1 MPSQVQQV
9 SAATHTVHAHTFS
22 VDERMRVCAN
32 VFEAIGQPLIV
43 TDLAGFIV
51 YWNESAATVFGK
63 HRDEMVGRSVMA
75 VSDGDEWRWNI
86 THALEEVVQQG
97 QWNGELMVQRSD
109 GAQASATVN
118 ARLWHHEQDQDAIV
132 ILVTGLNW
140 RKQSEAGTDR
150 RVTHRRHGNADP
162 LRCLKRRLSSVR
174 RANRLLRN
182 EIAEY
187 RRNEQEL
194 RFQAK
199 LLATVS
205 QAVLATDTSGAITY
219 WSPSAER
226 MFGWSAAEMIGAIG
240 FYLVADPPDLEL
252 IGAMRA
258 AIGAGKPWESEFML
272 RRRDGTTFPA
282 YAAISPIFDEQ
293 NRRIGAVGVVS
304 DITERKRDQ
313 HALAEANT
321 RLQAANADLQLSH
334 DLLYTIVDN
343 LDDGLAL
350 IDSQRIIQ
358 VVNRQFA
365 RLLEMPPE
373 HLPGAS
379 CDDVCPVVAPIVVRT
394 LSGGVKSFERVSHT
408 HPSGEVITLDVYG
421 IPLRDASGAQRVVL
435 RMVDVTERLQLEA
448 IMRQNER
455 LAASGRLAAA
465 VAHEINTP
473 LQSIQNYLYLLR
485 SSSVEQSTAFL
496 DLASSEITRV
506 STLLHRLLDLHRPG
520 HRSTELIDSNAIIE
534 RVVLLLGSA
543 LRGCSIRVEQE
554 LAPDLPRF
562 LGQRDALMQV
572 LLNLLLNAID
582 AMPCGGI
589 LRIVTRQARETIDQS
604 ERWCVQIIVADNGP
618 GIAFDLQERIFD
630 PFFTT
635 KPHGSGLG
643 LAVSRQLVEQHGG
656 SLRVQSIPGSGAT
669 FIVSLPVAEEA

>member
-1 MPSQVQQV
+1 M
-9 SAATHTVHAHTFS
+9 
-22 VDERMRVCAN
+22 
-32 VFEAIGQPLIV
+32 
-43 TDLAGFIV
+43 
-51 YWNESAATVFGK
+51 
-63 HRDEMVGRSVMA
+63 
-75 VSDGDEWRWNI
+75 
-86 THALEEVVQQG
+86 
-97 QWNGELMVQRSD
+97 
-109 GAQASATVN
+109 
-118 ARLWHHEQDQDAIV
+118 
-132 ILVTGLNW
+132 
-140 RKQSEAGTDR
+140 DR
-150 RVTHRRHGNADP
+150 RVRRRRRQNADLSHRFKRLLNS
-162 LRCLKRRLSSVR
+162 LRRTNRR
-174 RANRLLRN
+174 LRN

-240 FYLVADPPDLEL
+240 FHLVAGLPDLEL

-258 AIGAGKPWESEFML
+258 AIGTGKSWEGEFML
-272 RRRDGTTFPA
+272 RRRDGTVFPG

-313 HALAEANT
+313 QALEEANV

-334 DLLYTIVDN
+334 NLLHTIVNN

-350 IDSQRIIQ
+350 IDSQRVIQ

-365 RLLEMPPE
+365 RLFEMPPE
-373 HLPGAS
+373 HLPGTS
-379 CDDVCPVVAPIVVRT
+379 CDDVCPAVAPIIART
-394 LSGGVKSFERVSHT
+394 LSGSVKSFERVSHLR
-408 HPSGEVITLDVYG
+408 PSGEVITLDVYG
-421 IPLRDASGAQRVVL
+421 IPLCDASGTQRVVL
-435 RMVDVTERLQLEA
+435 RLVDVTERLQLEA

-465 VAHEINTP
+465 VVHEINTP

-485 SSSVEQSTAFL
+485 SSSVEQSAAFL

-506 STLLHRLLDLHRPG
+506 STLLHRLLDLQRPG
-520 HRSTELIDSNAIIE
+520 DRLIELIDSNAIIE

-554 LAPDLPRF
+554 LAPDLPQF

-582 AMPCGGI
+582 AMPCGGT
-589 LRIVTRQARETIDQS
+589 LRIVTRRALETIDQS
-604 ERWCVQIIVADNGP
+604 TRWCVQIAVADSGP

-656 SLRVQSIPGSGAT
+656 SLRVQSIPGNGAT
-669 FIVSLPVAEEA
+669 FIVSLPIPEDA

>member
-1 MPSQVQQV
+1 MPSQVQKV
-9 SAATHTVHAHTFS
+9 SASTDTVHAHTFP
-22 VDERMRVCAN
+22 VDERMRVYAH

-43 TDLAGFIV
+43 TDLTGSIV
-51 YWNESAATVFGK
+51 YWNGSAATVFGK

-75 VSDGDEWRWNI
+75 VADGDEWRLKI
-86 THALEEVVQQG
+86 THVLEEVGQQG

-109 GAQASATVN
+109 GALASAVVN
-118 ARLWHHEQDQDAIV
+118 ARLWHYEQDRDAVV
-132 ILVTGLNW
+132 ILVTSLNW
-140 RKQSEAGTDR
+140 RERSEADTDR
-150 RVTHRRHGNADP
+150 QVIRRRGQNADLP
-162 LRCLKRRLSSVR
+162 RRFKRRLSGVR
-174 RANRLLRN
+174 RANRRLRD

-240 FYLVADPPDLEL
+240 FYLVAGLPDLEL

-258 AIGAGKPWESEFML
+258 AIGAGKPWEGEFML
-272 RRRDGTTFPA
+272 RRRDGTIFPA

-313 HALAEANT
+313 QALADANI
-321 RLQAANADLQLSH
+321 RLQAANADLRLSH
-334 DLLYTIVDN
+334 DLLHTIVDN
-343 LDDGLAL
+343 LDDALAL
-350 IDSQRIIQ
+350 IDNQRVIQ

-365 RLLEMPPE
+365 RLLDMPPE

-379 CDDVCPVVAPIVVRT
+379 CDDVCPMVAPIVART
-394 LSGGVKSFERVSHT
+394 LSGGVKVFERVSHT

-435 RMVDVTERLQLEA
+435 RLVDVTERLQLEA

-485 SSSVEQSTAFL
+485 SSPAEQSTAFL

-520 HRSTELIDSNAIIE
+520 HRLIELIDSNAIIE

-554 LAPDLPRF
+554 LAPDLPQF

-582 AMPCGGI
+582 AMPCGGV

>member
-1 MPSQVQQV
+1 
-9 SAATHTVHAHTFS
+9 
-22 VDERMRVCAN
+22 
-32 VFEAIGQPLIV
+32 
-43 TDLAGFIV
+43 
-51 YWNESAATVFGK
+51 
-63 HRDEMVGRSVMA
+63 MVGRSVMA

-109 GAQASATVN
+109 GARASAAVN
-118 ARLWHHEQDQDAIV
+118 ARLWHHEQDRDAIV

-258 AIGAGKPWESEFML
+258 VIGAGKPWESEFML

-421 IPLRDASGAQRVVL
+421 IPLRDVSGAQRVVL

-554 LAPDLPRF
+554 LAPDLPQF

>member
-1 MPSQVQQV
+1 
-9 SAATHTVHAHTFS
+9 
-22 VDERMRVCAN
+22 
-32 VFEAIGQPLIV
+32 
-43 TDLAGFIV
+43 
-51 YWNESAATVFGK
+51 
-63 HRDEMVGRSVMA
+63 
-75 VSDGDEWRWNI
+75 
-86 THALEEVVQQG
+86 
-97 QWNGELMVQRSD
+97 
-109 GAQASATVN
+109 
-118 ARLWHHEQDQDAIV
+118 
-132 ILVTGLNW
+132 
-140 RKQSEAGTDR
+140 
-150 RVTHRRHGNADP
+150 
-162 LRCLKRRLSSVR
+162 
-174 RANRLLRN
+174 
-182 EIAEY
+182 
-187 RRNEQEL
+187 
-194 RFQAK
+194 
-199 LLATVS
+199 
-205 QAVLATDTSGAITY
+205 
-219 WSPSAER
+219 
-226 MFGWSAAEMIGAIG
+226 
-240 FYLVADPPDLEL
+240 
-252 IGAMRA
+252 
-258 AIGAGKPWESEFML
+258 
-272 RRRDGTTFPA
+272 
-282 YAAISPIFDEQ
+282 
-293 NRRIGAVGVVS
+293 
-304 DITERKRDQ
+304 
-313 HALAEANT
+313 
-321 RLQAANADLQLSH
+321 
-334 DLLYTIVDN
+334 
-343 LDDGLAL
+343 L
-350 IDSQRIIQ
+350 IDNQRVIQ

-365 RLLEMPPE
+365 RLLDMPPE

-379 CDDVCPVVAPIVVRT
+379 CDDVCPMVAPIVART
-394 LSGGVKSFERVSHT
+394 LSGGVKVFERVSHT

-421 IPLRDASGAQRVVL
+421 IPLRDASGAQCVVL
-435 RMVDVTERLQLEA
+435 RLVDVTERLQLEA
-448 IMRQNER
+448 IMRQNEH

-520 HRSTELIDSNAIIE
+520 DRSIELIDSNAIIE

-582 AMPCGGI
+582 AMPCGGA
-589 LRIVTRQARETIDQS
+589 LRITTRRALETIDQS
-604 ERWCVQIIVADNGP
+604 ARWCVQIIVADNGP

>member
-1 MPSQVQQV
+1 M
-9 SAATHTVHAHTFS
+9 
-22 VDERMRVCAN
+22 
-32 VFEAIGQPLIV
+32 
-43 TDLAGFIV
+43 
-51 YWNESAATVFGK
+51 
-63 HRDEMVGRSVMA
+63 
-75 VSDGDEWRWNI
+75 
-86 THALEEVVQQG
+86 
-97 QWNGELMVQRSD
+97 
-109 GAQASATVN
+109 
-118 ARLWHHEQDQDAIV
+118 
-132 ILVTGLNW
+132 
-140 RKQSEAGTDR
+140 
-150 RVTHRRHGNADP
+150 
-162 LRCLKRRLSSVR
+162 R
-174 RANRLLRN
+174 RANRRLRN

-187 RRNEQEL
+187 RRHDQEL

-199 LLATVS
+199 LLANVS
-205 QAVLATDTSGAITY
+205 QAVLATDTSGCITY

-240 FYLVADPPDLEL
+240 FDLVADPPDLTL

-272 RRRDGTTFPA
+272 KRRDGTIFPA
-282 YAAISPIFDEQ
+282 YATISPIFDEHH
-293 NRRIGAVGVVS
+293 RRIGAVGVVN

-313 HALAEANT
+313 QALAEANI
-321 RLQAANADLQLSH
+321 RLQAANADLQLSR

-343 LDDGLAL
+343 LDDALAL

-365 RLLEMPPE
+365 HLIEMPPE
-373 HLPGAS
+373 RLPGAL
-379 CDDVCPVVAPIVVRT
+379 CDDVCPMVAPIVTRT
-394 LSGGVKSFERVSHT
+394 LSSGVKSFERVAHP

-435 RMVDVTERLQLEA
+435 RLVDVTERLQLEA

-506 STLLHRLLDLHRPG
+506 STLLRRLLDLHRPG
-520 HRSTELIDSNAIIE
+520 DRSVELIDSNAIIE

-543 LRGCSIRVEQE
+543 LRGCGIRVEQE
-554 LAPDLPRF
+554 LAPDLPQF

-582 AMPCGGI
+582 AMPCGGT
-589 LRIVTRQARETIDQS
+589 LRIVTRRALEVIDQS
-604 ERWCVQIIVADNGP
+604 ARWCVQIIVTDNGP

-643 LAVSRQLVEQHGG
+643 LTVSRQLVEQHGG
-656 SLRVQSIPGSGAT
+656 SLRVHSTPGSGAT

>member
-1 MPSQVQQV
+1 MPSQVRKV
-9 SAATHTVHAHTFS
+9 SASTDTVHAHTCS
-22 VDERMRVCAN
+22 VDERMRVFAN

-51 YWNESAATVFGK
+51 YWNGSAETVFGK
-63 HRDEMVGRSVMA
+63 HHDEMVGRSVMA
-75 VSDGDEWRWNI
+75 VAEGDEWRWNI

-109 GAQASATVN
+109 GARASAAVN
-118 ARLWHHEQDQDAIV
+118 ARLWHHEQDRDAIV
-132 ILVTGLNW
+132 ILVTGIN
-140 RKQSEAGTDR
+140 RQKRSESYTGR
-150 RVTHRRHGNADP
+150 RVIRRRRRNADLP
-162 LRCLKRRLSSVR
+162 RRFKRRLSGVR
-174 RANRLLRN
+174 RANRRLRR

-205 QAVLATDTSGAITY
+205 QAVLATDTSGVITY

-240 FYLVADPPDLEL
+240 FYLVAGLPDLEL

-258 AIGAGKPWESEFML
+258 AIGAGKPWEGEFML

-334 DLLYTIVDN
+334 DLLHTIVDN
-343 LDDGLAL
+343 LDDALAL

-421 IPLRDASGAQRVVL
+421 IPLRDVSGAQRVVL

-554 LAPDLPRF
+554 LAPDLPQF

>member
-1 MPSQVQQV
+1 MPSQVRKV
-9 SAATHTVHAHTFS
+9 SASTDTVHAHTCS

-43 TDLAGFIV
+43 TDLTGSIV
-51 YWNESAATVFGK
+51 YWNERAETVFGK

-75 VSDGDEWRWNI
+75 VADGDEWRWNI

-109 GAQASATVN
+109 GARASAAVN
-118 ARLWHHEQDQDAIV
+118 ARLWHHEQDRDAIV

-313 HALAEANT
+313 QALSDANV
-321 RLQAANADLQLSH
+321 RLQAANADLQLIH

-350 IDSQRIIQ
+350 IDSQRVIQ

-379 CDDVCPVVAPIVVRT
+379 CDDVCPVVAPIVART
-394 LSGGVKSFERVSHT
+394 LSGGVKSFERVSHA

-435 RMVDVTERLQLEA
+435 RLVDVTERLQLEA
-448 IMRQNER
+448 IMRQNEH

-520 HRSTELIDSNAIIE
+520 DRSIELIDSNAIIE

-582 AMPCGGI
+582 AMPCGGA
-589 LRIVTRQARETIDQS
+589 LRITTRRALETIDQS
-604 ERWCVQIIVADNGP
+604 ARWCVQIIVADNGP

-656 SLRVQSIPGSGAT
+656 SLRVQSTPGNGAT
-669 FIVSLPVAEEA
+669 FIVSLPVAEDA

>member
-1 MPSQVQQV
+1 M
-9 SAATHTVHAHTFS
+9 
-22 VDERMRVCAN
+22 
-32 VFEAIGQPLIV
+32 
-43 TDLAGFIV
+43 
-51 YWNESAATVFGK
+51 
-63 HRDEMVGRSVMA
+63 
-75 VSDGDEWRWNI
+75 
-86 THALEEVVQQG
+86 
-97 QWNGELMVQRSD
+97 
-109 GAQASATVN
+109 
-118 ARLWHHEQDQDAIV
+118 
-132 ILVTGLNW
+132 
-140 RKQSEAGTDR
+140 DR
-150 RVTHRRHGNADP
+150 RATHRRRRNVDLP
-162 LRCLKRRLSSVR
+162 RRLRQRLTGMR
-174 RANRLLRN
+174 RANRRLRN

-187 RRNEQEL
+187 RRHDQEL

-199 LLATVS
+199 LLANVS
-205 QAVLATDTSGAITY
+205 QAVLATDTSGCITY

-240 FYLVADPPDLEL
+240 FDLVADPPDLTL

-272 RRRDGTTFPA
+272 KRRDGTIFPA
-282 YAAISPIFDEQ
+282 YATISPIFDEHH
-293 NRRIGAVGVVS
+293 RRIGAVGVVN

-313 HALAEANT
+313 QALAEANI
-321 RLQAANADLQLSH
+321 RLQAANADLQLSR

-343 LDDGLAL
+343 LDDALAL

-365 RLLEMPPE
+365 HLIEMPPE
-373 HLPGAS
+373 RLPGAL
-379 CDDVCPVVAPIVVRT
+379 CDDVCPMVAPIVTRT
-394 LSGGVKSFERVSHT
+394 LSSGVKSFERVA
-408 HPSGEVITLDVYG
+408 HPHPLGEVITLDVYG

-435 RMVDVTERLQLEA
+435 RLVDVTERLQLEA

-506 STLLHRLLDLHRPG
+506 STLLRRLLDLHRPG
-520 HRSTELIDSNAIIE
+520 DRSVELIDSNAIIE

-543 LRGCSIRVEQE
+543 LRGCGIRVEQE
-554 LAPDLPRF
+554 LAPDLPQF

-582 AMPCGGI
+582 AMPCGGT
-589 LRIVTRQARETIDQS
+589 LRIVTRRALEVIDQS
-604 ERWCVQIIVADNGP
+604 ARWCVQIIVTDNGP

-643 LAVSRQLVEQHGG
+643 LTVSRQLVEQHGG
-656 SLRVQSIPGSGAT
+656 SLRVHSTPGSGAT